1 MHNEHS
7 GARKHRGRASK
18 ESGEVLSPTEEAAR
32 HRGQELRRVMR
43 AAAAMHGI
51 YDDLAI
57 ADAVGVHRNTVSGW
71 WKGATPE
78 PDTLLRF
85 AEATGLPIDELARF
99 VHYGGPPPRLGWV
112 TSEQRSEAAAWQEQ
126 AARDSD
132 GPPPPRPP
140 RRGTRA
146 G

>member
-1 MHNEHS
+1 M
-7 GARKHRGRASK
+7 
-18 ESGEVLSPTEEAAR
+18 LSPTEAAAR

-43 AAAAMHGI
+43 AAAAMRGI

-112 TSEQRSEAAAWQEQ
+112 TPEQRSEAEAWQERQ
-126 AARDSD
+126 GSD
-132 GPPPPRPP
+132 AHPPQRPS
-140 RRGTRA
+140 RRGTTA